1 MTDDRSPTERDVPD
15 GLSQRAHRTVIGV
28 LGLFLPVLLY
38 VIAGLR
44 PTTGLQAW
52 ILLNSVSAY
61 YYTGA
66 VGIFVGVLFS
76 LALFLFTYRGYVGVW
91 ADRIVGMTG
100 GAAAVMVAL
109 FPTGT
114 PDGLTGPAW
123 WNKATGRIHTV
134 AAIVLFV
141 TFILFSVWLFR
152 KSNIPR
158 RPDRPPPKRLRD
170 DICLACG
177 LVMIAAVLWAGIAA
191 LGDGPI
197 FIPETVAMLG
207 FAVSWLVKGEAH
219 QIVRDAATRLMRK
232 TAGD

>member
-15 GLSQRAHRTVIGV
+15 GLSQRENRTVIGV

-91 ADRIVGMTG
+91 ADRIV
-100 GAAAVMVAL
+100 
-109 FPTGT
+109 
-114 PDGLTGPAW
+114 
-123 WNKATGRIHTV
+123 
-134 AAIVLFV
+134 
-141 TFILFSVWLFR
+141 
-152 KSNIPR
+152 
-158 RPDRPPPKRLRD
+158 
-170 DICLACG
+170 
-177 LVMIAAVLWAGIAA
+177 
-191 LGDGPI
+191 
-197 FIPETVAMLG
+197 
-207 FAVSWLVKGEAH
+207 
-219 QIVRDAATRLMRK
+219 
-232 TAGD
+232 